1 MTNAAIRSGIVAVG
15 SGRVGRAVATRLAS
29 FGFAA
34 TANYA
39 GPAGAQEVVAGI
51 KAATE
56 ETIPAQAD
64 VAKAADVEPLLRG
77 RLRCLEVWTLLFTAL
92 ESCRDSLS
100 PKMAWAV
107 TTQ

>member
-1 MTNAAIRSGIVAVG
+1 VAGG

-77 RLRCLEVWTLLFTAL
+77 RLRCLEVWMLLFTAL
-92 ESCRDSLS
+92 ESCRYSLS

-107 TTQ
+107 TTK